1 MCRFCETLKSIK
13 SFLVSSREK
22 LSIFYF
28 KSLRRPKHPI
38 RQFNR
43 RNIRTKFSPFPFF
56 FLCSLKGADAGNG
69 IRVFVPD
76 IGMFIASLTIWLL
89 CRNIVQKPVTDEAA
103 QSNLE
108 FENEELVNPTPCLFL
123 LWFLRTFTLNELK
136 NYDNNS

>member
-13 SFLVSSREK
+13 SFLVPFREK
-22 LSIFYF
+22 LSVFYF

-38 RQFNR
+38 RQFNH
-43 RNIRTKFSPFPFF
+43 RNIRTKFSSLPFF

-123 LWFLRTFTLNELK
+123 V
-136 NYDNNS
+136 